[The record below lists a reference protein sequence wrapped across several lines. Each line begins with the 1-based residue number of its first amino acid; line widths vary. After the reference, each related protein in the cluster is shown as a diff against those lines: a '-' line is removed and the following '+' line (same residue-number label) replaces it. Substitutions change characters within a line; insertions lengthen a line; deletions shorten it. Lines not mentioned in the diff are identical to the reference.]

1 MTVVGGREPSM
12 TVVRGLEPSMTVV
25 GCERLYHDDETG
37 QSGHLGD
44 NTAVD
49 NSYSGILL
57 YAPGRG

>member
-1 MTVVGGREPSM
+1 MTVFRGR
-12 TVVRGLEPSMTVV
+12 EPSMTVV

-57 YAPGRG
+57 YVPGRG